1 MHRIDPVCLPQT
13 VGIVD
18 CLLQN
23 PFESVDGGVIEEDG
37 DIHSP
42 LYASRAHLATIN
54 TSSEIRIRGG
64 AFAVSTGLQLYL
76 CNPVEPLL
84 VRIVSACLKQ
94 KITSN
99 VKRRRS
105 LITPVSDKVAL
116 KPPSPGLPRKSL
128 SRYIAFGRSRKAL
141 LVPLELLHCLHFAYL
156 IGRFQLRPNLAP
168 LIGGTMHV
176 DV

>member
-64 AFAVSTGLQLYL
+64 APLRYRQGCSCTFAIRSSRSSCGSYP
-76 CNPVEPLL
+76 PV
-84 VRIVSACLKQ
+84 
-94 KITSN
+94 
-99 VKRRRS
+99 
-105 LITPVSDKVAL
+105 
-116 KPPSPGLPRKSL
+116 
-128 SRYIAFGRSRKAL
+128 
-141 LVPLELLHCLHFAYL
+141 
-156 IGRFQLRPNLAP
+156 
-168 LIGGTMHV
+168 
-176 DV
+176 

>member
-64 AFAVSTGLQLYL
+64 RL
-76 CNPVEPLL
+76 CGID
-84 VRIVSACLKQ
+84 R
-94 KITSN
+94 
-99 VKRRRS
+99 
-105 LITPVSDKVAL
+105 VA
-116 KPPSPGLPRKSL
+116 
-128 SRYIAFGRSRKAL
+128 A
-141 LVPLELLHCLHFAYL
+141 VPLQSGRAAPRADRIRLFETKNHKQREATKKLDNTGFRQGGIETSVTWFA
-156 IGRFQLRPNLAP
+156 P
-168 LIGGTMHV
+168 
-176 DV
+176 